1 MKCFWPF
8 HHYRFGSQKFFKEA
22 HMNSNKSKVRFLL
35 ISFLLLFQSIG
46 YAWRSPLYPEDWFPG
61 FQDSEGRFLHDFS
74 YAGYHSGEDPI
85 PDTPPGPVFNVTQAP
100 YNANRTGANDATSA
114 IQRAINDA
122 GNAGGGIVYLPSGTY
137 SIKPQGSNSSALRIS
152 KSNVVLRGDGP
163 TRTKIYVSDPVMRQ
177 KQVINV
183 SAASSNL
190 SSWFRP
196 AISGSEVYIT
206 TDLLDPTTTI
216 PLVSVSPFNIGDW
229 VILRGDV
236 TPAFITEHFM
246 DRIWTTAMTPQ
257 LYYRRI
263 VDLDPVNNTITID
276 APTRY
281 YLKTRDNARVYKI
294 IPHIEEVGI
303 ENLAIGMQEN
313 LTPGRGD
320 QDYSRQGTAAYQ
332 VHNSKAIYFQH
343 VVNGWI
349 RNVQSYKPVT
359 NTNNWHIL
367 SIAME
372 LQSSR
377 SITVENCRFRNPEY
391 RGGGGNGYHYFLAAQ
406 DVLITG
412 SSGEY
417 GRHNYTLSTM
427 IANGNVIH
435 RSKSVGG
442 TMVADFHRHLAIA
455 CLVDNLTLI
464 KSAYEARNRGT
475 VGPNHGHSTTQTVFW
490 NVNGEEAMPN
500 KDYAVWSSQYGWG
513 YVIGTQGAMS
523 RVKRNVDPGT
533 EPEDYVEGEGA
544 GSTLEPPS
552 LYEDQLANRLAM
564 IGR

>member
-1 MKCFWPF
+1 M
-8 HHYRFGSQKFFKEA
+8 
-22 HMNSNKSKVRFLL
+22 
-35 ISFLLLFQSIG
+35 
-46 YAWRSPLYPEDWFPG
+46 
-61 FQDSEGRFLHDFS
+61 
-74 YAGYHSGEDPI
+74 
-85 PDTPPGPVFNVTQAP
+85 P
-100 YNANRTGANDATSA
+100 YNADKMGANDATSA

-122 GNAGGGIVYLPSGTY
+122 GNAGGGIVYLPAGTY
-137 SIKPQGSNSSALRIS
+137 SIKPQGSDSSALRIS

-163 TRTKIYVSDPVMRQ
+163 TGTKIYVSDPMMRK

-183 SAASSNL
+183 SAPNSDLNTWS
-190 SSWFRP
+190 RP

-206 TDLLDPTTTI
+206 ADLLEPTTII
-216 PLVSVSPFNIGDW
+216 PLVSVASFNIGDW
-229 VILRGDV
+229 VIIRGDV
-236 TPAFITEHFM
+236 TPAFITEHHM
-246 DRIWTTAMTPQ
+246 DHIWTTAMTPQ

-263 VDLDPVNNTITID
+263 VGLDTVNNTITID

-294 IPHIEEVGI
+294 VPHIEEVGI
-303 ENLAIGMQEN
+303 ENLAIGMKEN
-313 LTPGRGD
+313 LTSGLD
-320 QDYSRQGTAAYQ
+320 EQAYNVQGTAGYE

-349 RNVQSYKPVT
+349 RNVQSYRSPT
-359 NTNNWHIL
+359 NTNDWHIL
-367 SIAME
+367 SIALE

-377 SITVENCRFRNPEY
+377 SITVENCHFRNPEY
-391 RGGGGNGYHYFLAAQ
+391 LGGGGNGYHYFLAAQ
-406 DVLITG
+406 DVLIMG
-412 SSGEY
+412 SSGEH
-417 GRHNYTLSTM
+417 GRHNYTISTM
-427 IANGNVIH
+427 RANGNVIH

-442 TMVADFHRHLAIA
+442 TLVADFHRHLAIA

-464 KSAYEARNRGT
+464 KSAFEARNRGT

-490 NVNGEEAMPN
+490 NVNGEEAMPG

-523 RVKRNVDPGT
+523 RVKLNVDPGT

-544 GSTLEPPS
+544 GSTLGPPS
-552 LYEDQLANRLAM
+552 LYEDQLANRLAT